1 MRIRS
6 LTLLLLCSF
15 SVLGGSC
22 ASVPRAADD
31 GGPEWSR
38 GDTAH
43 LYVETDLG
51 ASGAKALAHDL
62 EISRL
67 AMTAAL
73 FDRARPPSER
83 LDVIVLRIGE
93 LASVSPHLQGAFA
106 RLSAQDPPTL
116 VLGPDQPDQRVEI
129 MHHELAHAVVAEN
142 LHDVPRWLN
151 EGLASLLGTAELDER
166 TGNVSWGRLEIHDF
180 HANQYDLAPLDDV
193 LDDVWPGYDIA
204 RYELSSAYLARMLAF
219 EHPHELKCLLERLVG
234 TGGFDPALA
243 ACFPDRGAWAAQYAR
258 EQFRKDVN
266 VGRVRVDVRSAGG
279 AVIVRGM
286 SNAEV
291 HGALARLEDIIALTL
306 PMNDERRSELRAEA
320 DKQRER
326 AKALEPA
333 APGPAR

>member
-1 MRIRS
+1 VRNRG
-6 LTLLLLCSF
+6 LTLLLFCALC
-15 SVLGGSC
+15 GAC
-22 ASVPRAADD
+22 ASVPRAPDD
-31 GGPEWSR
+31 GGPAWSR

-51 ASGAKALAHDL
+51 ASGANALAHDL

-67 AMTAAL
+67 AMTVAL

-93 LASVSPHLQGAFA
+93 LATVSPHLQGAFA

-166 TGNVSWGRLEIHDF
+166 TGTVSWGRLEIHDF

-193 LDDVWPGYDIA
+193 IGDVWPGYDIA
-204 RYELSSAYLARMLAF
+204 RYELSSAYLVRMLAF
-219 EHPHELKCLLERLVG
+219 EHPHELECLLERLVG
-234 TGGFDPALA
+234 TDGFDAALG
-243 ACFPDRGAWAAQYAR
+243 ACFPDRKAWAAQYAQ

-266 VGRVRVDVRSAGG
+266 VGRVRVDVRSADG
-279 AVIVRGM
+279 AVTVRSM
-286 SNAEV
+286 SDAEV
-291 HGALARLEDIIALTL
+291 HGALARLEDVVALTL
-306 PMNDERRSELRAEA
+306 PMNDQRRSELRAEA
-320 DKQRER
+320 DKQRDR
-326 AKALEPA
+326 ARALGAPA
-333 APGPAR
+333 PDSAR